1 MGSKQ
6 HLLATYSHIFCK
18 MLLKIAV
25 YQLPFPH
32 AALLLQCTSL
42 GMMYKLTRYLHSSI
56 VFSRANRAMVSSIK
70 IIASTASRPIN
81 SSVVSVLIHFSPSPT
96 TVATIRPLRCPS
108 LFVYVAFCRCE
119 IIFPS
124 IMLFVSLPNIH
135 LFPTTNFPRSTLF
148 PLSKSCN
155 ISSKGHTKRAAS
167 RERFILFRSSTTGNS
182 MYKNRIMSQLTKRK
196 TLVAISP
203 LYRTQFSY
211 VLYAP
216 TSNIPTHTTMP
227 TIILTCE

>member
-32 AALLLQCTSL
+32 AALLLQCTPL

-56 VFSRANRAMVSSIK
+56 VFSRANRVMVSSIK

-135 LFPTTNFPRSTLF
+135 LFPTTNFPRSTSSRFQNHAIFRLKGTPKGLHPENALF
-148 PLSKSCN
+148 SFAQAQRVMLCTRIGLCHNLRKE
-155 ISSKGHTKRAAS
+155 KR
-167 RERFILFRSSTTGNS
+167 
-182 MYKNRIMSQLTKRK
+182 
-196 TLVAISP
+196 
-203 LYRTQFSY
+203 
-211 VLYAP
+211 
-216 TSNIPTHTTMP
+216 
-227 TIILTCE
+227 